1 MDLMFYPPI
10 ILYLLGIVLVIG
22 LFESI
27 DDNERGTVKLAVIW
41 PFVALYLI
49 YEIFRDIVLGR

>member
-1 MDLMFYPPI
+1 MFYPPI